1 MALTPEQV
9 KGRIKNCAKQNDA
22 DPRSVLRIYMM
33 ERFLERISA
42 SQYAECFIIKGGILI
57 TSMIG
62 VSMRSTMDIDS
73 SIRNINLSEAE
84 IMDIVEDI
92 SRINLDDGVSFVIKD
107 VGSIMEDMEYPG
119 IRVTMDALMGKMTTP
134 IKIDISTGDV
144 VTPRAIEYSYKLM
157 LEDRSIR
164 LWTYNLET
172 SLAEKLQTVL
182 SRGTLNTRM
191 RDYYDIHSL
200 LKLYKAQIEVDVLNK
215 AFKAT
220 CEKRG
225 TYLSVQDCN
234 EIIEA
239 IYQDSQLKKMW
250 SSYQKKYS
258 YADWITFETAI
269 QSIKLLIEIAIV

>member
-1 MALTPEQV
+1 MALTSEQV
-9 KGRIKNCAKQNDA
+9 KGRIKNCAKQNDT

-144 VTPRAIEYSYKLM
+144 VTPSAIEYSYKLM
-157 LEDRSIR
+157 LEDRTIR

-225 TYLSVQDCN
+225 TYLSVEDCN

-239 IYQDSQLKKMW
+239 IYEDSQLKKMW

-258 YADWITFETAI
+258 YADGIAFETAI
-269 QSIKLLIEIAIV
+269 QSLKLLIEIAIG

>member
-1 MALTPEQV
+1 MALTSEQV
-9 KGRIKNCAKQNDA
+9 KGRIKNCTKQNDA

-73 SIRNINLSEAE
+73 SIRNINLSETE

-144 VTPRAIEYSYKLM
+144 VTPSAIEYSYKLM
-157 LEDRSIR
+157 LEDRTIR

-225 TYLSVQDCN
+225 TYLSVEDCN

-239 IYQDSQLKKMW
+239 IYEDSQLKKMW

-258 YADWITFETAI
+258 YADGIAFETAI
-269 QSIKLLIEIAIV
+269 QSLKLLIEIAIG